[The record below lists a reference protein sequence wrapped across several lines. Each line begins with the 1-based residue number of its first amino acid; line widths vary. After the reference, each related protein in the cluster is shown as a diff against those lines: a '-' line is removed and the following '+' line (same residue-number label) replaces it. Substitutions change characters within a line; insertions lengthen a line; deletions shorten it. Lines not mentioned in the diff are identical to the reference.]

1 MKKTSI
7 KKTNQVLSV
16 LLSSCMLLSATT
28 AASATLVTD
37 TTQNEQIQTN
47 LPPEHTPKTWTLT
60 SDIGPSNKYIIMPGD
75 SVIYE
80 GKTSSGTGMTDTGP
94 VEYTWKQIGFEITS
108 YRTQYLKSAL
118 PQIEFTKAKYKTDD
132 DTEISTNIGFT
143 NNTG

>member
-1 MKKTSI
+1 MKKTSS

-80 GKTSSGTGMTDTGP
+80 GKTSSGTGMT
-94 VEYTWKQIGFEITS
+94 
-108 YRTQYLKSAL
+108 
-118 PQIEFTKAKYKTDD
+118 FT
-132 DTEISTNIGFT
+132 
-143 NNTG
+143 

>member
-47 LPPEHTPKTWTLT
+47 LPPEHTPKTLFSYSLSTT
-60 SDIGPSNKYIIMPGD
+60 STY
-75 SVIYE
+75 
-80 GKTSSGTGMTDTGP
+80 TSPTCIHFSD
-94 VEYTWKQIGFEITS
+94 VQHKQERAAF
-108 YRTQYLKSAL
+108 L
-118 PQIEFTKAKYKTDD
+118 PPFL
-132 DTEISTNIGFT
+132 F
-143 NNTG
+143 